1 MLELVER
8 YISTKTGVRNS
19 TRAGYKTVTNF
30 LGKDPLGSRRIDK
43 VKLSD
48 AKIWL
53 IKLKQE
59 RFTVQS
65 AIGGGLILAG
75 ILVSESPDSKKRLV
89 HGENVRS
96 GFGQR
101 EKQASAQNACAA
113 RNREL
118 RKPQFTG
125 LLSSRFLPKKRY

>member
-30 LGKDPLGSRRIDK
+30 LGKDSLGSRRIDK

-59 RFTVQS
+59 
-65 AIGGGLILAG
+65 
-75 ILVSESPDSKKRLV
+75 
-89 HGENVRS
+89 
-96 GFGQR
+96 
-101 EKQASAQNACAA
+101 
-113 RNREL
+113 
-118 RKPQFTG
+118 
-125 LLSSRFLPKKRY
+125 LL

>member
-65 AIGGGLILAG
+65 AIGDGLILAG
-75 ILVSESPDSKKRLV
+75 ILVSELPDSKKRLV
-89 HGENVRS
+89 TA
-96 GFGQR
+96 
-101 EKQASAQNACAA
+101 K
-113 RNREL
+113 
-118 RKPQFTG
+118 T
-125 LLSSRFLPKKRY
+125 

>member
-30 LGKDPLGSRRIDK
+30 LGKDPMGSRRIDK

-53 IKLKQE
+53 IKLQQE
-59 RFTVQS
+59 QGKSYS
-65 AIGGGLILAG
+65 AIHTIRGVLRPAFRMAVDDDLIRKNSFDFELATV
-75 ILVSESPDSKKRLV
+75 IVNDSVTRESITRDQIGRAHV
-89 HGENVRS
+89 
-96 GFGQR
+96 
-101 EKQASAQNACAA
+101 
-113 RNREL
+113 
-118 RKPQFTG
+118 
-125 LLSSRFLPKKRY
+125 

>member
-30 LGKDPLGSRRIDK
+30 LGKGPLGSRRIDK

-65 AIGGGLILAG
+65 AIGGGLILVG
-75 ILVSESPDSKKRLV
+75 ILVSELPDSK
-89 HGENVRS
+89 S
-96 GFGQR
+96 G
-101 EKQASAQNACAA
+101 KA
-113 RNREL
+113 RRGSINPPCIHEPR
-118 RKPQFTG
+118 R
-125 LLSSRFLPKKRY
+125 